1 MKQLNGVILKRMII
15 SGANNLYNHYP
26 EVDALN
32 VFPVPDGDTGLNM
45 NLTVSSGSKEVANR
59 NDENIFD
66 LATAFKKGL
75 LMGARGNSGVI
86 TSQIFRGFAQA
97 LEGKAEIN
105 AVQFAEAWMQGKE
118 VAYKA
123 VMRPVEGTMLTVI
136 REAAQV
142 LMDRVEPSWSIEQC
156 MDTLIEEAHASLKR
170 TPDLLPV
177 LKEVGVVDS
186 GGLGL
191 IKILEGFRLGL
202 LDKVVEKLEA
212 TALTAKAGQE
222 MAGAKL
228 EAEEFGYCTE
238 FILMIDEKNAEKKK
252 FVKNQ
257 FYEFLEK
264 QGNSIVLVQDEN
276 FVKVH
281 IHTLNPAAVFTHAFK
296 YGEFVTI
303 KADNMT
309 VQHENITESSKE
321 HGHDHPTPAQ
331 TAEPVEEKV
340 YGLIA
345 VAAGS
350 GMEQSF
356 KDLEVDAIVSGG
368 QTMNPST
375 EDFMNAAKAVH
386 AKNVFFFPNNPNIVL
401 AAKQAAETLN
411 EEGLI
416 NAAVIETKTIPEGLT
431 AVINFIPDLTMAE
444 NIDNMTTAVKNVKS
458 GAVTFAIK
466 DTTINGLEVKKDNFM
481 GIVGKQIVCTTK
493 DLFDTAKKLLET
505 MIDDAASLVTIF
517 YGEGATDAV
526 IERLRDYTYE
536 AYRGVDFDF
545 REGNQPV
552 YSFIVG
558 VE

>member
-1 MKQLNGVILKRMII
+1 MKSLNGVILKRMII

-59 NDENIFD
+59 NDENIYD
-66 LATAFKKGL
+66 LAKAFSKGL

-86 TSQIFRGFAQA
+86 TSQIFRGFAQS
-97 LEGKAEIN
+97 LEGKADIN
-105 AVQFAEAWMQGKE
+105 ALQFAEAWMQGKE

-136 REAAQV
+136 REASQMLIDHV
-142 LMDRVEPSWSIEQC
+142 QDSWSIEQC
-156 MDTLIEEAHASLKR
+156 MELLIKEAHESLKR
-170 TPDLLPV
+170 TPDLLPI

-191 IKILEGFRLGL
+191 IKILEGFELGL
-202 LDKVVEKLEA
+202 KDKVVEKLEA

-238 FILMIDEKNAEKKK
+238 FILMLDEKNPDKKPFIEKR
-252 FVKNQ
+252 
-257 FYEFLEK
+257 FYDYLEQ
-264 QGNSIVLVQDEN
+264 QGNSIVLVKDDN
-276 FVKVH
+276 LVKVH
-281 IHTLNPAAVFTHAFK
+281 IHTLNPAAVFANAFK
-296 YGEFVTI
+296 YGEFVTM

-309 VQHENITESSKE
+309 VQHENITEASK
-321 HGHDHPTPAQ
+321 DHAHSPSPKVEQ
-331 TAEPVEEKV
+331 PVEEKV
-340 YGLIA
+340 YGLVA

-356 KDLEVDAIVSGG
+356 KDLNVDYIVSGG

-375 EDFMNAAKAVH
+375 EDFLNAARKVH

-401 AAKQAAETLN
+401 AAKQAAEALN

-431 AVINFIPDLTMAE
+431 AIINFIPDMSMAE
-444 NIDNMTTAVKNVKS
+444 NIDAMQTAVSQVKS

-466 DTTINGLEVKKDNFM
+466 DTSINGLSVKKDDFM
-481 GIVGKQIVCTTK
+481 GIMGKAIVCTAK
-493 DLFDTAKKLLET
+493 DLFDTAKKLLES
-505 MIDDAASLVTIF
+505 MIDDASSLVTIF
-517 YGEGATDAV
+517 YGEGASDAV
-526 IERLRDYTYE
+526 IERLKDYTYE

-552 YSFIVG
+552 YSFIIG

>member
-1 MKQLNGVILKRMII
+1 MKTLNGVIFKRMII

-45 NLTVSSGSKEVANR
+45 NLTVSSGAKEVANR

-97 LEGKAEIN
+97 LESKAEIT
-105 AVQFAEAWMQGKE
+105 AIQFAEAWVQGKE

-142 LMDRVEPSWSIEQC
+142 LLESVEENWTIEQC
-156 MDTLIEEAHASLKR
+156 MDCLIQEAHASLKR

-238 FILMIDEKNAEKKK
+238 FILMVDDNNAEKKK

-257 FYEFLEK
+257 FYDFLEK
-264 QGNSIVLVQDEN
+264 QGNSIVLVQDDN
-276 FVKVH
+276 LVKVH

-309 VQHENITESSKE
+309 VQHENITDSSND
-321 HGHDHPTPAQ
+321 HGHATPTAKS
-331 TAEPVEEKV
+331 AEPVEEKV

-345 VAAGS
+345 VAAGQ

-356 KDLEVDAIVSGG
+356 KDLEVDAVVSGG

-375 EDFMNAAKAVH
+375 EDFVNAAKAVH

-416 NAAVIETKTIPEGLT
+416 NAAVIETRTIPEGLT
-431 AVINFIPDLTMAE
+431 AIINFIPDLTMAE
-444 NIDNMTTAVKNVKS
+444 NVDNMTTAVQHVKS

-481 GIVGKQIVCTTK
+481 GIVGKNIICTTK
-493 DLFDTAKKLLET
+493 DLFDTAKKLLES
-505 MIDDAASLVTIF
+505 MVDEAASLVTIF
-517 YGEGATDAV
+517 YGEGASDAV
-526 IERLRDYTYE
+526 IERLRDYTNE
-536 AYRGVDFDF
+536 AFRGVDFDF

-552 YSFIVG
+552 YSFIIG

>member
-1 MKQLNGVILKRMII
+1 MKSLNGVILKRMII

-59 NDENIFD
+59 NDENIYD
-66 LATAFKKGL
+66 LAKAFSKGL

-86 TSQIFRGFAQA
+86 TSQIFRGFAQS
-97 LEGKAEIN
+97 LEGKADIN
-105 AVQFAEAWMQGKE
+105 ALQFAEAWMQGKE

-136 REAAQV
+136 REASQMLIDHV
-142 LMDRVEPSWSIEQC
+142 QDSWSIEQC
-156 MDTLIEEAHASLKR
+156 MELLIKEAHESLKR
-170 TPDLLPV
+170 TPDLLPI

-191 IKILEGFRLGL
+191 IKILEGFELGL
-202 LDKVVEKLEA
+202 QDKVVEKLEA

-238 FILMIDEKNAEKKK
+238 FILMLDEKNPDKKPFIEKR
-252 FVKNQ
+252 
-257 FYEFLEK
+257 FYDYLEQ
-264 QGNSIVLVQDEN
+264 QGNSIVLVKDDN
-276 FVKVH
+276 LVKVH
-281 IHTLNPAAVFTHAFK
+281 IHTLNPAAVFANAFK
-296 YGEFVTI
+296 YGEFVTM

-309 VQHENITESSKE
+309 VQHENITEASK
-321 HGHDHPTPAQ
+321 DHAHAPSVKVEQ
-331 TAEPVEEKV
+331 PVEEKV
-340 YGLIA
+340 YGLVA

-356 KDLEVDAIVSGG
+356 KDLNVDYIVSGG

-375 EDFMNAAKAVH
+375 EDFLNAARKVH

-401 AAKQAAETLN
+401 AAKQAAEALN

-431 AVINFIPDLTMAE
+431 AIINFIPDMSMAE
-444 NIDNMTTAVKNVKS
+444 NIEAMQTAVSQVKS

-466 DTTINGLEVKKDNFM
+466 DTSINGLSVKKDDFM
-481 GIVGKQIVCTTK
+481 GIMGKAIVCTAK
-493 DLFDTAKKLLET
+493 DLFDTAKKLLES
-505 MIDDAASLVTIF
+505 MIDDASSLVTIF
-517 YGEGATDAV
+517 YGEGASDAV
-526 IERLRDYTYE
+526 IERLKDYTYE

-552 YSFIVG
+552 YSFIIG

>member
-1 MKQLNGVILKRMII
+1 MKSINGLILKRMII

-45 NLTVSSGSKEVANR
+45 NLTVTSGSKEVANR
-59 NDENIFD
+59 NDENVYD
-66 LATAFKKGL
+66 MAKAFSKGL

-86 TSQIFRGFAQA
+86 TSQIFRGFAQG

-105 AVQFAEAWMQGKE
+105 ALAFAEAMISGKD

-136 REAAQV
+136 REAAVV
-142 LMDRVEPSWSIEQC
+142 LSEKVKDNWTIEQC
-156 MDTLIEEAHASLKR
+156 METLIEEAHASLKR

-191 IKILEGFRLGL
+191 IYILEGFYQGL

-212 TALTAKAGQE
+212 TAMTAKAGQE

-238 FILMIDEKNAEKKK
+238 FILLVDEKNTEKKP
-252 FVKNQ
+252 FVESR
-257 FYEFLEK
+257 FYAYLEQ
-264 QGNSIVLVQDEN
+264 QGNSIVLVKDEN
-276 FVKVH
+276 IVKVH
-281 IHTLNPAAVFTHAFK
+281 IHTMNPSTVFTYASK
-296 YGEFVTI
+296 YGEFVTM
-303 KADNMT
+303 KADNMR
-309 VQHENITESSKE
+309 VQHENITDASQD
-321 HGHDHPTPAQ
+321 HGHGHSV
-331 TAEPVEEKV
+331 EKKVIEEEKV
-340 YGLIA
+340 FGLIA
-345 VAAGS
+345 VAAGE
-350 GMEQSF
+350 GMAQAFE
-356 KDLEVDAIVSGG
+356 DLQVNRVVSGG

-375 EDFMNAAKAVH
+375 EDFLTAAREVN

-401 AAKQAAETLN
+401 AAKQAAEALN

-431 AVINFIPDLTMAE
+431 AVINFFPDLSFTE
-444 NIDNMTTAVKNVKS
+444 NIEAMNKAVLNVKS

-466 DTTINGLEVKKDNFM
+466 DTTINGMDVKKNDFM
-481 GIVGKQIVCTTK
+481 GIVGKKIVLTASDLYEATK
-493 DLFDTAKKLLET
+493 NLIQS
-505 MIDDAASLVTIF
+505 MVDDASSLVTVF
-517 YGEGATDAV
+517 CGEGSNDAI
-526 IERLRDYTYE
+526 IERLKDFTNE
-536 AYRGVDFDF
+536 TFRGVDFDF
-545 REGNQPV
+545 RQGDQPV
-552 YSFIVG
+552 YSFIIG

>member
-1 MKQLNGVILKRMII
+1 MKSLNGVILKRMII

-59 NDENIFD
+59 NDEHIYD
-66 LATAFKKGL
+66 LAKAFSKGL

-86 TSQIFRGFAQA
+86 TSQIFRGFAQY

-136 REAAQV
+136 REASQM
-142 LMDRVEPSWSIEQC
+142 LMDHVQESWSIEQC
-156 MDTLIEEAHASLKR
+156 MELLIKEAHESLKR
-170 TPDLLPV
+170 TPDLLPI

-191 IKILEGFRLGL
+191 IKILEGFDLGL
-202 LDKVVEKLEA
+202 KDKVVEKLEA
-212 TALTAKAGQE
+212 TALTAKAGKE

-238 FILMIDEKNAEKKK
+238 FILMLDEKNPDKKPFIEKR
-252 FVKNQ
+252 
-257 FYEFLEK
+257 FYEYLEQ
-264 QGNSIVLVQDEN
+264 QGNSIVLVKDEN
-276 FVKVH
+276 LVKVH
-281 IHTLNPAAVFTHAFK
+281 IHTLNPAAVFANAFK
-296 YGEFVTI
+296 YGEFVTM

-309 VQHENITESSKE
+309 VQHENITEASK
-321 HGHDHPTPAQ
+321 DHAHAPTSKP
-331 TAEPVEEKV
+331 AEPVEEKV
-340 YGLIA
+340 FGLIA
-345 VAAGS
+345 VAAGV

-356 KDLEVDAIVSGG
+356 KDLNVDHIVSGG

-375 EDFMNAAKAVH
+375 EDFLNAARAVH

-401 AAKQAAETLN
+401 AAKQAAEALN

-431 AVINFIPDLTMAE
+431 AVINFIPDLSMAE
-444 NIDNMTTAVKNVKS
+444 NIDAMNTAVKQVKS

-466 DTTINGLEVKKDNFM
+466 DTSINGLTVKKDDFM
-481 GIVGKQIVCTTK
+481 GIMGKAIVCTAK

-505 MIDDAASLVTIF
+505 MVDDAASLVTIF
-517 YGEGATDAV
+517 YGEGASDAV

-552 YSFIVG
+552 YSFIIG

>member
-1 MKQLNGVILKRMII
+1 MKSINGVILKRMII

-45 NLTVSSGSKEVANR
+45 NLTVTSGSKEVANR
-59 NDENIFD
+59 NDEHIYD
-66 LATAFKKGL
+66 MAKAFSKGL

-97 LEGKAEIN
+97 IEGKADIN
-105 AVQFAEAWMQGKE
+105 ALEFSEAWMNGKE

-142 LMDRVEPSWSIEQC
+142 LADQVKDNWSIEQC

-170 TPDLLPV
+170 TPDLLPI

-191 IKILEGFRLGL
+191 IKILEGFRFGL

-212 TALTAKAGQE
+212 TALTARAGTE

-238 FILMIDEKNAEKKK
+238 FILMLDDKNPDKKP
-252 FVKNQ
+252 FIESR
-257 FYEFLEK
+257 FYDYLEQ
-264 QGNSIVLVQDEN
+264 QGNSIVLVRDDN
-276 FVKVH
+276 IVKVH
-281 IHTLNPAAVFTHAFK
+281 IHTLNPSQVFLHASK
-296 YGEFVTI
+296 YGEFVTM

-309 VQHENITESSKE
+309 VQHENITEASKD
-321 HGHDHPTPAQ
+321 HGHQHGPAQ
-331 TAEPVEEKV
+331 PVVEEEKV

-345 VAAGS
+345 VAAGD
-350 GMEQSF
+350 GMAQAF
-356 KDLEVDAIVSGG
+356 KDLNVHYVVSGG

-375 EDFMNAAKAVH
+375 EDFLLAARSIN
-386 AKNVFFFPNNPNIVL
+386 AKNVFFLPNNPNIVL
-401 AAKQAAETLN
+401 AAKQAAEALN

-416 NAAVIETKTIPEGLT
+416 NAAVIETKTIPEGLA
-431 AVINFIPDLTMAE
+431 AVINFFEDNTFTE
-444 NIDNMTTAVKNVKS
+444 NISTMQDAVNHVKS

-466 DTTINGLEVKKDNFM
+466 DTKINGLEVKKDHFM
-481 GIVGKQIVCTTK
+481 GIMGKKIVCTAVDLYEATK
-493 DLFDTAKKLLET
+493 TLLQS
-505 MIDDAASLVTIF
+505 MVDDASSLVTIF
-517 YGEGATDAV
+517 CGEGSNDAV
-526 IERLRDYTYE
+526 IERLKDFTYE
-536 AYRGVDFDF
+536 TFRGVDFDF
-545 REGNQPV
+545 RQGNQPV
-552 YSFIVG
+552 YSFIIG

>member
-1 MKQLNGVILKRMII
+1 MKSINGVILKRMII

-45 NLTVSSGSKEVANR
+45 NLTVTSGSKEVANR
-59 NDENIFD
+59 NDENVYD
-66 LATAFKKGL
+66 MAKAFSKGL

-86 TSQIFRGFAQA
+86 TSQIFRGFAQG
-97 LEGKAEIN
+97 LEGKQEAGPL
-105 AVQFAEAWMQGKE
+105 AFAEAWFNGKD

-136 REAAQV
+136 REAATV
-142 LMDRVEPSWSIEQC
+142 LSEKVKENWTIEQC
-156 MDTLIEEAHASLKR
+156 MDALIEEAHASLKR

-212 TALTAKAGQE
+212 TAMTAKAGQE

-238 FILMIDEKNAEKKK
+238 FILLLDEKNAEKKS
-252 FVKNQ
+252 FVEKR
-257 FYEFLEK
+257 FYEYLEQ
-264 QGNSIVLVQDEN
+264 QGNSIVLVKDDN
-276 FVKVH
+276 IVKVH
-281 IHTLNPAAVFTHAFK
+281 IHTLNPATVFTYASKF
-296 YGEFVTI
+296 GEFVTM

-309 VQHENITESSKE
+309 VQHENITDASKD
-321 HGHDHPTPAQ
+321 HGHSH
-331 TAEPVEEKV
+331 AEKAPLIEEEKN

-345 VAAGS
+345 VAAGE
-350 GMEQSF
+350 GMGQAF
-356 KDLEVDAIVSGG
+356 LDLQVNRVVSGG

-375 EDFMNAAKAVH
+375 EDFLKAAHEVN

-401 AAKQAAETLN
+401 AAKQAAEALN
-411 EEGLI
+411 EEGKI
-416 NAAVIETKTIPEGLT
+416 NASVIETKTIPEGLT
-431 AVINFIPDLTMAE
+431 AVINFIPDVSFTE
-444 NIDNMTTAVKNVKS
+444 NIEGMNKAVQNVKS

-466 DTTINGLEVKKDNFM
+466 DTTINGLEVKKDYFM
-481 GIVGKQIVCTTK
+481 GIIGKKIVCTAADLYDATK
-493 DLFDTAKKLLET
+493 NLLQT
-505 MIDDAASLVTIF
+505 MIDDASSLVTIF
-517 YGEGATDAV
+517 YGEGSNDAV
-526 IERLRDYTYE
+526 IERLKDFAYE
-536 AYRGVDFDF
+536 SFRGVDFDF
-545 REGNQPV
+545 RQGDQPV
-552 YSFIVG
+552 YSFIIG

>member
-1 MKQLNGVILKRMII
+1 MKSLNGVILKRMII

-59 NDENIFD
+59 NDENIYD
-66 LATAFKKGL
+66 LAKAFSKGL

-86 TSQIFRGFAQA
+86 TSQIFRGFAQY

-136 REAAQV
+136 REASQMLLDHV
-142 LMDRVEPSWSIEQC
+142 QDSWSIEQC
-156 MDTLIEEAHASLKR
+156 MELLIKEAHESLKR
-170 TPDLLPV
+170 TPDLLPI

-191 IKILEGFRLGL
+191 IKILEGFDLGL
-202 LDKVVEKLEA
+202 KDQVVEKLEA
-212 TALTAKAGQE
+212 TALTAKAGKE

-238 FILMIDEKNAEKKK
+238 FILMLDENNPDKKPFIEKR
-252 FVKNQ
+252 
-257 FYEFLEK
+257 FYEYLEQ
-264 QGNSIVLVQDEN
+264 QGNSIVLVKDEN
-276 FVKVH
+276 LVKVH
-281 IHTLNPAAVFTHAFK
+281 IHTLNPAAVFANAFK
-296 YGEFVTI
+296 YGEFVTM

-309 VQHENITESSKE
+309 VQHENITEASK
-321 HGHDHPTPAQ
+321 DHAHALASKP
-331 TAEPVEEKV
+331 AEPVEEKV
-340 YGLIA
+340 FGLIA
-345 VAAGS
+345 VAAGA

-356 KDLEVDAIVSGG
+356 KDLNVDHIVSGG

-375 EDFMNAAKAVH
+375 EDFLNAARAVH

-401 AAKQAAETLN
+401 AAKQAAEALN

-431 AVINFIPDLTMAE
+431 AVINFIPDLSMAE
-444 NIDNMTTAVKNVKS
+444 NIDAMNTAVKQVKS

-466 DTTINGLEVKKDNFM
+466 DTSINGLTVKKDDFM
-481 GIVGKQIVCTTK
+481 GIMGKAIVCTAK

-505 MIDDAASLVTIF
+505 MVDDAASLVTIF
-517 YGEGATDAV
+517 YGEGASDAV

-552 YSFIVG
+552 YSFIIG

>member
-1 MKQLNGVILKRMII
+1 MKTINGVVLKRMII
-15 SGANNLYNHYP
+15 SGSNNLYNHYP

-45 NLTVSSGSKEVANR
+45 NLTVTSGSKEVANR
-59 NDENIFD
+59 NDENIYD
-66 LATAFKKGL
+66 LAKAFSKGL

-136 REAAQV
+136 RESAQV
-142 LMDRVEPSWSIEQC
+142 LMDQVKPHWSIEDC
-156 MDTLIEEAHASLKR
+156 MRTMLKEAHESLKR
-170 TPDLLPV
+170 TPDLLPI

-191 IKILEGFRLGL
+191 IKILEGFELGL

-212 TALTAKAGQE
+212 TAVTAKAGKE

-238 FILMIDEKNAEKKK
+238 FILKLDEKNPDKKPFIEKR
-252 FVKNQ
+252 
-257 FYEFLEK
+257 FYEYLEQ
-264 QGNSIVLVQDEN
+264 QGNSIVLVKDEDL
-276 FVKVH
+276 VKVH
-281 IHTLNPAAVFTHAFK
+281 IHTLNPASVFAYAFK
-296 YGEFVTI
+296 YGECVTM
-303 KADNMT
+303 KADNMAI
-309 VQHENITESSKE
+309 QHENITESSK
-321 HGHDHPTPAQ
+321 GHDHAKS
-331 TAEPVEEKV
+331 EKKVKPVEEKV
-340 YGLIA
+340 YGLIS
-345 VAAGS
+345 VAAGD
-350 GMEQSF
+350 GMAQAF
-356 KDLEVDAIVSGG
+356 KDLGVHEIVSGG

-375 EDFMNAAKAVH
+375 EDFLKAARGVH

-401 AAKQAAETLN
+401 AAKQAAEALN

-416 NAAVIETKTIPEGLT
+416 NAAVIESKTIPEGLT
-431 AVINFIPDLTMAE
+431 AIINFIPDMSMAE
-444 NIDNMTTAVKNVKS
+444 NVEAMTVAMKNVKS

-466 DTTINGLEVKKDNFM
+466 DTKINGLDVKKNHFM
-481 GIVGKQIVCTTK
+481 GIVGKKIVNTSK
-493 DLFDTAKKLLET
+493 DLFEATKVLLEN
-505 MIDDAASLVTIF
+505 MVDQASSLVTIF
-517 YGEGATDAV
+517 YGEGSNDAV
-526 IERLRDYTYE
+526 IEKLRDYTYE
-536 AYRGVDFDF
+536 AYRGVDFEF
-545 REGNQPV
+545 KPGQQPV
-552 YSFIVG
+552 YAFIIG

>member
-1 MKQLNGVILKRMII
+1 MKTLNGVIFKRMII

-45 NLTVSSGSKEVANR
+45 NLTVSSGAKEVANR

-97 LEGKAEIN
+97 LESKAEIT
-105 AVQFAEAWMQGKE
+105 AIQFAEAWVQGKE

-142 LMDRVEPSWSIEQC
+142 LLESVEENWTIEQC
-156 MDTLIEEAHASLKR
+156 MDCLIQEAHASLKR

-238 FILMIDEKNAEKKK
+238 FILMVDDNNAEKKK

-257 FYEFLEK
+257 FYDFLEK
-264 QGNSIVLVQDEN
+264 QGNSIVLVQDDN
-276 FVKVH
+276 LVKVH

-309 VQHENITESSKE
+309 VQHENITDSSND
-321 HGHDHPTPAQ
+321 HGHATQ
-331 TAEPVEEKV
+331 TAKPAEPVEEKV

-345 VAAGS
+345 VAAGQ

-356 KDLEVDAIVSGG
+356 KDLEVDAVVSGG

-375 EDFMNAAKAVH
+375 EDFVNAAKAVH

-416 NAAVIETKTIPEGLT
+416 NAAVIETRTIPEGLT
-431 AVINFIPDLTMAE
+431 AIINFIPDLTMAE
-444 NIDNMTTAVKNVKS
+444 NVDNMTTAVQHVKS

-481 GIVGKQIVCTTK
+481 GIVGKNIICTTK
-493 DLFDTAKKLLET
+493 DLFDTAKKLLES
-505 MIDDAASLVTIF
+505 MVDEAASLVTIF
-517 YGEGATDAV
+517 YGEGASDAV
-526 IERLRDYTYE
+526 IERLRDYTNE
-536 AYRGVDFDF
+536 AFRGVDFDF

-552 YSFIVG
+552 YSFIIG

>member
-1 MKQLNGVILKRMII
+1 MKSLNGVILKRMII

-59 NDENIFD
+59 NDENIYD
-66 LATAFKKGL
+66 LAKAFSKGL

-86 TSQIFRGFAQA
+86 TSQIFRGFAQY

-136 REAAQV
+136 REASQMLLDHV
-142 LMDRVEPSWSIEQC
+142 QDSWSIEQC
-156 MDTLIEEAHASLKR
+156 MELLIKEAHESLKR
-170 TPDLLPV
+170 TPDLLPI

-191 IKILEGFRLGL
+191 IKILEGFDLGL
-202 LDKVVEKLEA
+202 KDQVVEKLEA
-212 TALTAKAGQE
+212 TALTAKAGKE

-238 FILMIDEKNAEKKK
+238 FILMLDENNPDKKPFIEKR
-252 FVKNQ
+252 
-257 FYEFLEK
+257 FYEYLEQ
-264 QGNSIVLVQDEN
+264 QGNSIVLVKDEN
-276 FVKVH
+276 LVKVH
-281 IHTLNPAAVFTHAFK
+281 IHTLNPAAVFANAFK
-296 YGEFVTI
+296 YGEFVTM

-309 VQHENITESSKE
+309 VQHENITEASKE
-321 HGHDHPTPAQ
+321 HAHAPASKP
-331 TAEPVEEKV
+331 AEPVEEKV
-340 YGLIA
+340 FGLIA
-345 VAAGS
+345 VAAGA

-356 KDLEVDAIVSGG
+356 KDLSVDHIVSGG

-375 EDFMNAAKAVH
+375 EDFLNAARAVH

-401 AAKQAAETLN
+401 AAKQAAEALN

-431 AVINFIPDLTMAE
+431 AVINFIPDLSMAE
-444 NIDNMTTAVKNVKS
+444 NIDAMNTAVKQVKS

-466 DTTINGLEVKKDNFM
+466 DTSINGLTVKKDDFM
-481 GIVGKQIVCTTK
+481 GIMGKAIVCTAK

-505 MIDDAASLVTIF
+505 MVDDAASLVTIF
-517 YGEGATDAV
+517 YGEGASDAV

-552 YSFIVG
+552 YSFIIG

>member
-1 MKQLNGVILKRMII
+1 MKTLNGVIFKRMII

-45 NLTVSSGSKEVANR
+45 NLTVSSGAKEVANR

-97 LEGKAEIN
+97 LESKAEIT
-105 AVQFAEAWMQGKE
+105 AIQFAEAWVQGKE

-142 LMDRVEPSWSIEQC
+142 LLESVEENWTIEQC
-156 MDTLIEEAHASLKR
+156 MDCLIQEAHASLKR

-238 FILMIDEKNAEKKK
+238 FILMVDDNNAEKKK

-257 FYEFLEK
+257 FYDFLEK
-264 QGNSIVLVQDEN
+264 QGNSIVLVQDDN
-276 FVKVH
+276 LVKVH

-309 VQHENITESSKE
+309 VQHENITDSSND
-321 HGHDHPTPAQ
+321 HGHAKPTAKS
-331 TAEPVEEKV
+331 AEPVEEKV

-345 VAAGS
+345 VAAGQ

-356 KDLEVDAIVSGG
+356 KDLEVDAVVSGG

-375 EDFMNAAKAVH
+375 EDFVNAAKAVH

-416 NAAVIETKTIPEGLT
+416 NAAVIETRTIPEGLT
-431 AVINFIPDLTMAE
+431 AIINFIPDLTMAE
-444 NIDNMTTAVKNVKS
+444 NVDNMTTAVQHVKS

-481 GIVGKQIVCTTK
+481 GIVGKNIICTTK
-493 DLFDTAKKLLET
+493 DLFDTAKKLLES
-505 MIDDAASLVTIF
+505 MVDEAASLVTIF
-517 YGEGATDAV
+517 YGEGASDAV
-526 IERLRDYTYE
+526 IERLRDYTNE
-536 AYRGVDFDF
+536 AFRGVDFDF

-552 YSFIVG
+552 YSFIIG